1 MLTCPM
7 CKKSLRTMAREC
19 PSCRT
24 DLSLLVDF
32 HENQDDSLKRA
43 EERTRSGDLGEAIW
57 AYLEVLEV
65 DPDNPT
71 ARKQVGRVVRAI
83 RQFDQI
89 AYKRWR
95 QRQRKQARSRPWIE
109 EIPINLSWLRIGML
123 VLLLAAIL
131 FVGFRWGYE
140 VGQEKPAESTHTTN
154 GQ

>member
-43 EERTRSGDLGEAIW
+43 EERTRAGDLGEAIW

-95 QRQRKQARSRPWIE
+95 QRQRKQARSRPWID
-109 EIPINLSWLRIGML
+109 EIPITLNWLRIALL
-123 VLLLAAIL
+123 VLLLATIL
-131 FVGFRWGYE
+131 FLGFRWGYD
-140 VGQEKPAESTHTTN
+140 VGQSHTHAETTQN
-154 GQ
+154 GH

>member
-7 CKKSLRTMAREC
+7 CKKSLRTLAREC

-32 HENQDDSLKRA
+32 HESQDDSLKRA
-43 EERTRSGDLGEAIW
+43 EERTKAGDLSEAIW

-83 RQFDQI
+83 RQFDQV

-95 QRQRKQARSRPWIE
+95 QRQRGQARSRPWIE
-109 EIPINLSWLRIGML
+109 DVAFSLNWLRIGML
-123 VLLLAAIL
+123 VLLLAAML
-131 FVGFRWGYE
+131 FLGFRWGYHA
-140 VGQEKPAESTHTTN
+140 GEKNLPAATSSN
-154 GQ
+154 GR

>member
-1 MLTCPM
+1 
-7 CKKSLRTMAREC
+7 MAREC

-43 EERTRSGDLGEAIW
+43 EERTKDGDLGEAIW

-95 QRQRKQARSRPWIE
+95 QRQRGQARARPWLDDM
-109 EIPINLSWLRIGML
+109 PFSFTWLRITMAI
-123 VLLLAAIL
+123 LLLAAVL
-131 FVGFRWGYE
+131 FLGFRWGYHVAQRGSTDASSSQ
-140 VGQEKPAESTHTTN
+140 VGP
-154 GQ
+154 